1 MKARLPK
8 TAAHG
13 LIRPGI
19 VISTGASPSRNGRE
33 RAMKRSGVSGSRR
46 AQCRASL
53 PILFLMIASIIGMA
67 LVSTTIANAQTKSQT
82 SPWKQIPVPPLPSFQ
97 PQQPKRIE
105 LSNGMVIFLQV
116 DHELPLIDGVARIR
130 GGSVNEP
137 PDKTGLVDIYGEVW
151 RTGGTKSQTGDQLD
165 DFLEVRAAKVETG
178 GSEDSTTLSW
188 SCLKGDFDDVFN
200 VFMDVLQNPEFRADK
215 IDIAQKEEQDS
226 ISRRN
231 DQVGEIA
238 HREAVKLAYG
248 AENPYARI
256 PEYAT
261 VAAISR
267 QDLVDWHEKYVHPNN
282 IILGITG
289 DFDAAEMEA
298 RLRAKFESWPKGPA
312 VAKNQIQYNPAKP
325 GYYLI
330 PKDDVNQSNIR
341 MVALGTTR
349 DNPDYYAISVF
360 NEAFGGGFSSR
371 LFNDIRTKRGL
382 AYGVGGG
389 VGTNFGHP
397 GVLQISIGTKSQSTV
412 EAIQA
417 TNEDI
422 DDLTQHPI
430 TDEEIQRAK
439 DAILNAF
446 IFRLDSPDKI
456 LGERM
461 TYEYY
466 GYPADWLDKY
476 QAEIKKVTAA
486 DVNRV
491 AQKYLHK
498 DQLAV
503 LVVGNTK
510 EFDKP
515 LSSLGAV
522 KEIDITI
529 PQPPAGKDAS
539 APTASNP
546 EGKALM
552 QRVAAAMGGLPKLQ
566 SIKAMHVNIAESDSG
581 GPSSQVDVILS
592 FPDSMHVEMQIP
604 QGTLTIV
611 ASPDA
616 AFMSLPGMGT
626 RNMPAAQK
634 SEMMS
639 QLHHDLVYVA
649 QHVDDPAFTFSAA
662 GTEKIGD
669 VDAAILDIGGAI
681 PWLRCYIDPK
691 TGYVLREKYKGMA
704 QGGPFDGE
712 SDLSDWRTADG
723 LTLPYTHQNK
733 QNGQQTSTAEF
744 KKIEINPTID
754 PKIFQKPAEEAK
766 PAQ

>member
-1 MKARLPK
+1 
-8 TAAHG
+8 
-13 LIRPGI
+13 
-19 VISTGASPSRNGRE
+19 
-33 RAMKRSGVSGSRR
+33 MKRISMLLLL
-46 AQCRASL
+46 AASL
-53 PILFLMIASIIGMA
+53 LVPA
-67 LVSTTIANAQTKSQT
+67 LAPAQTQS
-82 SPWKQIPVPPLPSFQ
+82 WKQIPIPQLPAFK

-105 LSNGMVIFLQV
+105 LSNGMVIFLQE
-116 DHELPLIDGVARIR
+116 DHELPLVDGTARIR

-137 PDKTGLVDIYGEVW
+137 SDKTGLMDIYGEVW
-151 RTGGTKSQTGDQLD
+151 RTGGTKTQTGDQLD

-178 GSEDSTTLSW
+178 GGPDSTTISF
-188 SCLKGDFDDVFN
+188 SCLKGDLDDVFKAF
-200 VFMDVLQNPEFRADK
+200 VDVLQNPEFRAEK
-215 IDIAQKEEQDS
+215 IEIAQKGEDDG

-231 DQVGEIA
+231 DEVSEIA

-248 AENPYARI
+248 ADNPYARE

-261 VAAISR
+261 VAAITR
-267 QDLVDWHEKYVHPNN
+267 QDLIDWHGKYVHPNN
-282 IILGITG
+282 IILGISG
-289 DFDAAEMEA
+289 DFDSTAMEG
-298 RLRAKFESWPKGPA
+298 RLRAAFDAWPKGPA
-312 VAKNQIQYNPAKP
+312 LPTNDVQYHPAKP

-330 PKDDVNQSNIR
+330 PKEDVNQSNIR

-389 VGTNFGHP
+389 IGTNFGHP
-397 GVLQISIGTKSQSTV
+397 GLLQVSMGTKSQSTI

-417 TNEDI
+417 VGEDI
-422 DDLTQHPI
+422 DNLVKEPI
-430 TDEEIQRAK
+430 TDDEIQRAK

-466 GYPADWLDKY
+466 GYPPDWLDKY

-491 AQKYLHK
+491 ATKYLHK

-510 EFDKP
+510 DFDKP
-515 LSSLGAV
+515 LSSLGPV
-522 KEIDITI
+522 KNIDITI
-529 PQPPAGKDAS
+529 PPPPAEKDENKPS
-539 APTASNP
+539 ASNP
-546 EGKALM
+546 EGKALAAK
-552 QRVAAAMGGLPKLQ
+552 VAAAMGGLPKLR
-566 SIKAMHVNIAESDSG
+566 SIKSLHVNIAESDSG
-581 GPSSQVDVILS
+581 GPPSPVDVYLA

-616 AFMSLPGMGT
+616 AFMSVPGMGSRT
-626 RNMPAAQK
+626 MPPPQK
-634 SEMMS
+634 TEMMS
-639 QLHHDLVYVA
+639 QMHHDLVYIA
-649 QHVDDPAFTFSAA
+649 QHADDPAFTFTGA

-669 VDAAILDIGGAI
+669 VDAAVVDVGGAV
-681 PWLRCYIDPK
+681 PWVRWYVDPK
-691 TGYVLREKYKGMA
+691 TGYILREKYKATGQA
-704 QGGPFDGE
+704 GPFEGE

-723 LTLPYTHQNK
+723 LTMPYKHANK
-733 QNGQQTSTAEF
+733 QNGAPTSVAEF
-744 KKIEINPTID
+744 KKIEINPQLD
-754 PKIFQKPAEEAK
+754 PKLFQKPPEN
-766 PAQ
+766 PAPQQ